1 MDIGEEEISFG
12 EIGFPDDYL
21 TGAFLS
27 LIQAIQAEQCP
38 CQRIMAS
45 PAGRRSEHKAW
56 EKCHQLENP
65 WGVGRWAGSSSN
77 RLPLGRCLSGRPV
90 EVVKHPV
97 HNVVLP
103 ANLDRQGLG

>member
-38 CQRIMAS
+38 CQRIMPS
-45 PAGRRSEHKAW
+45 PAGRRSEHGAGG
-56 EKCHQLENP
+56 KCPQLEDP
-65 WGVGRWAGSSSN
+65 CATGRARASSN
-77 RLPLGRCLSGRPV
+77 IPPRPRPPLPGAPVNDVNRPA
-90 EVVKHPV
+90 HT
-97 HNVVLP
+97 
-103 ANLDRQGLG
+103 